1 VSDGIWARVNNV
13 WQWQW
18 GACFD
23 FHSVDGLMVRNIHN
37 ENLTPVVVFYFETT
51 VISAFDR

>member
-37 ENLTPVVVFYFETT
+37 ENLTPVVVFDFETT

>member
-1 VSDGIWARVNNV
+1 MRHLYSI
-13 WQWQW
+13 
-18 GACFD
+18 
-23 FHSVDGLMVRNIHN
+23 DGLMVRTIHN